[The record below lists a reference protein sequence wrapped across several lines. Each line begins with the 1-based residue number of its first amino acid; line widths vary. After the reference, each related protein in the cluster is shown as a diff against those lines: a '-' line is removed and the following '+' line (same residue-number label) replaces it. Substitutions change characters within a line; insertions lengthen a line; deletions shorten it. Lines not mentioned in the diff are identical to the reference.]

1 MKNPHEQLSW
11 LLKRHLHNQ
20 SNLNDITQS
29 LGICKQQLMKYVDM
43 TGSPR
48 MNTAE
53 KLFEY
58 FGYEIKIE
66 ERC

>member
-1 MKNPHEQLSW
+1 MTPHEQLSW

-20 SNLNDITQS
+20 GNLNDITQS

-58 FGYEIKIE
+58 FRYEIKII
-66 ERC
+66 ER

>member
-1 MKNPHEQLSW
+1 MTPHEQLSK
-11 LLKRHLHNQ
+11 LLTEHQHNHG
-20 SNLNDITQS
+20 NLNDITQS

-58 FGYEIKIE
+58 FGYEIKVE
-66 ERC
+66 KRC